1 MFGII
6 RPCRHGLSERLLES
20 WMAHLC
26 GLCLALRDGH
36 GQLARTATNYDG
48 LIVSVL
54 VEAQTVSRTDDRRK
68 AGPCPLRGLRTAPVA
83 QGEGAR
89 LAAAVSLALASAKMR
104 DHVDDGDGVFAR
116 RPVAVAAGGVAER
129 WRRQSESAGTA
140 LGFDAAGLFDSL
152 ERQAEVE
159 AAAGLGSSVLLV
171 TAPTE
176 EATALALEHTAVL
189 AGRPGNRAA
198 LREVGRYFG
207 RLAHLLDAVE
217 DLNEDQQTGAWNPLA
232 TTGTTLDE
240 AERLCR
246 DAVHGIRLALAE
258 VELEDRALVHRLLAH
273 ETDSAVR
280 RVFGHARNSWNQPPA
295 GPNPY
300 GGGPGTGGHYGNLPS
315 ADNPYGGGPVP
326 PGQYGGDAYGRGP
339 NDGGQFGGGH
349 FGGGGPHGGGPFGG
363 GPFDGGGPLLP
374 PPTPPRRNNLLRA
387 CGMWTLLCCT
397 CQACCRDEYESP
409 CTGRRKRGICR
420 DCDCDCG
427 CDCCDQSC
435 CECVQCCA
443 ALDGCN
449 C

>member
-6 RPCRHGLSERLLES
+6 RPCRHRLTERLLES
-20 WMAHLC
+20 WTAHLC

-54 VEAQTVSRTDDRRK
+54 VEAQAASRPDDRRK

-83 QGEGAR
+83 RGEGAR

-104 DHVDDGDGVFAR
+104 DHVDDRDGLFAR
-116 RPVAVAAGGVAER
+116 RPVAAAAGGVAER
-129 WRRQSESAGTA
+129 WRRQSRTAGTS
-140 LGFDAAGLFDSL
+140 LGFDAEGLFASL
-152 ERQAEVE
+152 ERQIEVE
-159 AAAGLGSSVLLV
+159 AAAGPGSSVLLV

-189 AGRPGNRAA
+189 ASRPGNRAP

-217 DLNEDQQTGAWNPLA
+217 DLSRDQQTGAWNPLVA
-232 TTGTTLDE
+232 TGTTTAE

-258 VELEDRALVHRLLAH
+258 VELVDGTLAHRLLAH
-273 ETDSAVR
+273 ETEAAVR
-280 RVFGHARNSWNQPPA
+280 RVFGHAYSSWNQPPT

-300 GGGPGTGGHYGNLPS
+300 GGVPYPYANPGG
-315 ADNPYGGGPVP
+315 ANPYGGNP
-326 PGQYGGDAYGRGP
+326 YGGA
-339 NDGGQFGGGH
+339 
-349 FGGGGPHGGGPFGG
+349 HGGNPYGGAHGGNGPAGNRPAGNGPGGSFPPGPFGG
-363 GPFDGGGPLLP
+363 GPLP
-374 PPTPPRRNNLLRA
+374 PPPPPPPIPPQRNGLLRA
-387 CGMWTLLCCT
+387 CGMWALLCCT
-397 CQACCRDEYESP
+397 CQACCREEYPDP
-409 CTGRRKRGICR
+409 CTGRPRHGTCRGK
-420 DCDCDCG
+420 DCCDA
-427 CDCCDQSC
+427 CDCCEC
-435 CECVQCCA
+435 CECYECLECC
-443 ALDGCN
+443 DCS

>member
-6 RPCRHGLSERLLES
+6 RPCRHRLSERLLES

-54 VEAQTVSRTDDRRK
+54 VEAQTVSRPEDRRK

-83 QGEGAR
+83 RGEGAR

-104 DHVDDGDGVFAR
+104 DHVDDKDGVFAR
-116 RPVAVAAGGVAER
+116 RPVAAAAGGVAER

-152 ERQAEVE
+152 ERQVEVE

-189 AGRPGNRAA
+189 AGRPGNRAP

-217 DLNEDQQTGAWNPLA
+217 DLSEDQQTGAWNPLA
-232 TTGTTLDE
+232 ATGTSLAE

-273 ETDSAVR
+273 ETDAAVGR
-280 RVFGHARNSWNQPPA
+280 AFGHAHAHTHHAHGSWNQPPS

-300 GGGPGTGGHYGNLPS
+300 GGGPGSGDPYGNLPGGGGQ
-315 ADNPYGGGPVP
+315 YGAGSVPPGAYSGGPVP
-326 PGQYGGDAYGRGP
+326 PGQYGGGQYG
-339 NDGGQFGGGH
+339 GGQY
-349 FGGGGPHGGGPFGG
+349 GGGGG
-363 GPFDGGGPLLP
+363 
-374 PPTPPRRNNLLRA
+374 
-387 CGMWTLLCCT
+387 
-397 CQACCRDEYESP
+397 Q
-409 CTGRRKRGICR
+409 RG
-420 DCDCDCG
+420 
-427 CDCCDQSC
+427 
-435 CECVQCCA
+435 
-443 ALDGCN
+443 
-449 C
+449 